1 MNKDSSQDLPGSCCS
16 QKKASPPRWSRYR
29 PLFVLVGIALLTAG
43 AKQVHYT
50 NWDVTHW
57 DGGSAVRDFM
67 GIFLLIFAMLKL
79 FDVEGFAD
87 SFQKYDLL
95 AAKSRGYAKLY
106 PFLELGLA
114 LGYLSQWKP
123 PLVLGATV
131 ILMSFGA
138 AGVFRALRKGLDIR
152 CACMGSSLNVPLST
166 VAVVENVGMVAMA
179 GVMLVKIALGHPTS

>member
-1 MNKDSSQDLPGSCCS
+1 M
-16 QKKASPPRWSRYR
+16 
-29 PLFVLVGIALLTAG
+29 
-43 AKQVHYT
+43 
-50 NWDVTHW
+50 
-57 DGGSAVRDFM
+57 RDFM

-114 LGYLSQWKP
+114 LGYLSQWKS
-123 PLVLGATV
+123 PLVFGATV

>member
-1 MNKDSSQDLPGSCCS
+1 M
-16 QKKASPPRWSRYR
+16 
-29 PLFVLVGIALLTAG
+29 
-43 AKQVHYT
+43 
-50 NWDVTHW
+50 
-57 DGGSAVRDFM
+57 RDFM

-123 PLVLGATV
+123 PLVLGATM